1 MYKKILLAGFLAAV
15 LFSACKKQTEEF
27 ASDTISDY
35 MPLQRGKYIVY
46 QLDSFRYKKQSLV
59 PLTISYQVKFE
70 VDALITDNL
79 GRPAYRIYRYLR
91 SNPADPWVIDD
102 TYMAVNT
109 DNSSEFIENN
119 LRFIKLKLPV
129 VQDYTWKGNSFIS
142 TTSTDPELNLR
153 YFDNWD
159 YAYDSLNAPLLLGA
173 INLDSTIKVAQRD
186 EIIGNP
192 NDPNSYS
199 EINYGVEYYAKGIGM
214 VYKRFFHSEYQP
226 PINGYDGTFSDNSNG
241 AVFTMIEHN

>member
-15 LFSACKKQTEEF
+15 VFSACKKQTEEF
-27 ASDTISDY
+27 TTDTISDY
-35 MPLQRGKYIVY
+35 MPLQTGKYIVY

-59 PLTISYQVKFE
+59 PLTFSYQVKFE

-91 SNPADPWVIDD
+91 SSPADAWIIDD
-102 TYMAVNT
+102 TYMVVNT

-119 LRFIKLKLPV
+119 LRFIKLKLPI

-153 YFDNWD
+153 YLDNWD
-159 YAYDSLNAPLLLGA
+159 YAYDSLNAPLALGA
-173 INLDSTIKVAQRD
+173 LNLDSTIKVTQRD
-186 EIIGNP
+186 EVIGNP

-241 AVFTMIEHN
+241 AIFTMIEHN